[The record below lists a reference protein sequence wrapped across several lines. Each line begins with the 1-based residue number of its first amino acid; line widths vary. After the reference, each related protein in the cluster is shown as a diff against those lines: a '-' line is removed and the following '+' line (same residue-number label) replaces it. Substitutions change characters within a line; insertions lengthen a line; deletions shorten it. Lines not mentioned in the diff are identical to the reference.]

1 MSSNANEN
9 ANANANTN
17 ANTNAN
23 ATSGVVFARVLR
35 GIAQLASASLLVL
48 LLALFAYLAKQSRM
62 SVEVFGLGFL
72 AGTEWDPLHARFGA
86 LPFLFGTILSSV
98 LALAIALPGG
108 FLVAIY
114 VAELGPRRT
123 RGPVGALVEMLA
135 AVPSVVYGMWG
146 VLVLAPLL
154 RGTGARGPTQG
165 VSMLAASLVLALM
178 VLPTIAAVM
187 RDVLLAVPQN
197 LREAGTAL
205 GGTRWEVLRHVVIP
219 HARAGLFAAT
229 MLGFGR
235 AVGETMAVTMVI
247 GNSAE
252 ISASLFAPGY
262 TAASVL
268 ANEMPQA
275 SDPLHASALYEVA
288 LVLLVV
294 TVLFNL
300 GAHGVVRGY
309 LRRKAAGLSTGPAE
323 GELGPSP

>member
-1 MSSNANEN
+1 MSAP
-9 ANANANTN
+9 
-17 ANTNAN
+17 
-23 ATSGVVFARVLR
+23 ARAGTTVGTVLR
-35 GIAQLASASLLVL
+35 GIAQVASASLLAL
-48 LLALFAYLAKQSRM
+48 LLAVFVYLARGSKM

-72 AGTEWDPLHARFGA
+72 AGAEWDPLHGRYGA
-86 LPFLFGTILSSV
+86 LPFLFGTLLSSV

-114 VAELGPRRT
+114 VAELGPRRA
-123 RGPVGALVEMLA
+123 RGPIGALVEMLA

-154 RGTGARGPTQG
+154 RGGHGPSQG

-205 GGTRWEVLRHVVIP
+205 GGTRWEVLRHVVVP
-219 HARAGLFAAT
+219 HARAGLFAAA

-268 ANEMPQA
+268 ANEWPQA
-275 SDPLHASALYEVA
+275 SDPLHASALSEVA

-294 TVLFNL
+294 TVFFHL

-323 GELGPSP
+323 GELGASP